1 MAAVKTKQN
10 PVPPP
15 PKNNNI
21 YIWGGR
27 GGEEPHK
34 SNPLPAEKRKGQLA
48 PFANPGPRQFRAGVE
63 RAPIFTAAGGTFGGG
78 CSWELEVSVWFWS
91 IKMDVA

>member
-21 YIWGGR
+21 YIYR
-27 GGEEPHK
+27 EREEIKEPQK
-34 SNPLPAEKRKGQLA
+34 SNPLPADKRKGQLA
-48 PFANPGPRQFRAGVE
+48 PFANPGPR
-63 RAPIFTAAGGTFGGG
+63 
-78 CSWELEVSVWFWS
+78 
-91 IKMDVA
+91 